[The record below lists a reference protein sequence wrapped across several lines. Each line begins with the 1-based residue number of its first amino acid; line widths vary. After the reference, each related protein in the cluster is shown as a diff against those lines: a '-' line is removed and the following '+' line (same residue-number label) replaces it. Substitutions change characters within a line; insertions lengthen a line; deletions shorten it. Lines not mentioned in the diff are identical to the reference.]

1 MVLNIWVKQMKKNAN
16 KLEKIITILLFIII
30 IVVEIYFNYEKE
42 NQTDTTVSHDKI
54 SYEISNIPEYKG
66 EEYVEIN
73 NNIPKF
79 TTEDRNLEEDHY
91 SNLENKKVRNG
102 YDKNELEESKR
113 G

>member
-1 MVLNIWVKQMKKNAN
+1 MVLNIWVKYMRKNAN

-42 NQTDTTVSHDKI
+42 NKTESIVNNKI

-73 NNIPKF
+73 NNIL
-79 TTEDRNLEEDHY
+79 NL
-91 SNLENKKVRNG
+91 LLKI
-102 YDKNELEESKR
+102 
-113 G
+113 